1 MHKIYQYLKSFG
13 SVRKM
18 YRQLSPIGCVY
29 LKNFIQFIRTVIA
42 Q

>member
-1 MHKIYQYLKSFG
+1 
-13 SVRKM
+13 M
-18 YRQLSPIGCVY
+18 YGQLSPIGCVY